1 MNLVVVVHRKSSG
14 LLGVLSQRGVSHPGL
29 PVRSRVRW
37 ILRGSLWVGR
47 RFSQRDWHTTPDS
60 TAPLSFLTL
69 TVAACAGFPVNRVM
83 IPAFQIAR
91 SQSLWSAV
99 QEIPIAMYGV
109 SVLSTGHGLETPCYR
124 RVQGGLSDA
133 KRICPG
139 LRPGTTH

>member
-1 MNLVVVVHRKSSG
+1 MSVIRDCRCVAECDGFFAAHSG
-14 LLGVLSQRGVSHPGL
+14 LGV
-29 PVRSRVRW
+29 
-37 ILRGSLWVGR
+37 